1 MKYKHVVLPRTGGPT
16 VLQVVEDELP
26 EPGTNEVRV
35 KILAAGVSFSEVLMR
50 HGQYPG
56 APPMPF
62 TPGYDMVGVVEK
74 RGPGVSAFEVGQTVA
89 ALTVYGGSSQYIC
102 LPEKELV
109 PVPPG
114 VDPAEATS
122 LVLSYVSAYQMLHR
136 IAQVKRGESIL
147 VHGAAGGVGI
157 AFLQLGKLAGLHLYG
172 TASKGKQAR
181 VSSLGATPIDYTTED
196 FVERIF
202 ILTGDGVDAVFDP
215 IGGTHLN
222 RSFQTLRKGGRL
234 VAYGFYSVVKQGG
247 NALLDVV
254 SQYLRLMLWN
264 AAPNGKKATFYSITG
279 VKKKHP
285 EWFREDLATLFDLLA
300 KGQIKPIIAARF
312 PLEDVVRAHELLEN
326 GEVQGKIVLIPNS

>member
-1 MKYKHVVLPRTGGPT
+1 MGAVTMGRAKANQPPGKERLVHMKYKHVVLPRTGGPT

-26 EPGTNEVRV
+26 ERGTNEGRV

-62 TPGYDMVGVVEK
+62 TPGDDMVGVVEK

-147 VHGAAGGVGI
+147 VHGAAGGVER
-157 AFLQLGKLAGLHLYG
+157 AFLQVGKLAGLHLYG
-172 TASKGKQAR
+172 TASKRTQAR
-181 VSSLGATPIDYTTED
+181 TSTLCPTPIDYTTED
-196 FVERIF
+196 
-202 ILTGDGVDAVFDP
+202 
-215 IGGTHLN
+215 
-222 RSFQTLRKGGRL
+222 
-234 VAYGFYSVVKQGG
+234 
-247 NALLDVV
+247 
-254 SQYLRLMLWN
+254 
-264 AAPNGKKATFYSITG
+264 
-279 VKKKHP
+279 
-285 EWFREDLATLFDLLA
+285 
-300 KGQIKPIIAARF
+300 
-312 PLEDVVRAHELLEN
+312 
-326 GEVQGKIVLIPNS
+326 